1 MEKYS
6 SVLQYQILNSNEKD
20 KGVSPMV
27 SKGVDHQ
34 YQRRVREVSP
44 DYCPVD
50 ANIRFSIGRQ
60 AE

>member
-34 YQRRVREVSP
+34 YQRRAKEVSS

-60 AE
+60 GE

>member
-6 SVLQYQILNSNEKD
+6 SVLQYQILNSSEKD
-20 KGVSPMV
+20 RGVSPMV